1 MAKRID
7 LAGHVFGYLTAV
19 SIAERGAGGATWLCR
34 CKCGNEKIIRLSSL
48 RSGTTKSCGCL
59 RNEKLENARA
69 NKLTKPKKSVQ
80 KTENTQPAFNKPSL
94 KQCETPAAAQPQ
106 PKKLADEGG
115 IKIDKSKAGIK
126 QRLDMCGFNRE
137 MANIEKSLYAWD

>member
-48 RSGTTKSCGCL
+48 KSGTTKSCGCL
-59 RNEKLENARA
+59 RNEKLENART

-80 KTENTQPAFNKPSL
+80 KTKNSPSTFNKPSL
-94 KQCETPAAAQPQ
+94 KQRETPMAVQSQ
-106 PKKLADEGG
+106 PKKIADDG

-126 QRLDMCGFNRE
+126 QRLDMHGFSRE

>member
-59 RNEKLENARA
+59 RNEKLENAHT
-69 NKLTKPKKSVQ
+69 NKLTKPKKPAQ
-80 KTENTQPAFNKPSL
+80 KTENNPPTFNKPSL
-94 KQCETPAAAQPQ
+94 EQCEKRVAAKPQ
-106 PKKLADEGG
+106 PKKIVDDG
-115 IKIDKSKAGIK
+115 IKIDKSKASIK
-126 QRLDMCGFNRE
+126 QKLDMRDFNRE

>member
-19 SIAERGAGGATWLCR
+19 SIAERSAGGATWLCR

-59 RNEKLENARA
+59 RNEKLESTRA
-69 NKLTKPKKSVQ
+69 NKLTKLKKSVQ
-80 KTENTQPAFNKPSL
+80 KTENTHFNKPSL
-94 KQCETPAAAQPQ
+94 RQCETP
-106 PKKLADEGG
+106 KKLEDDGT
-115 IKIDKSKAGIK
+115 KIDKSKVGIK
-126 QRLDMCGFNRE
+126 RRLDMRGFNRE
-137 MANIEKSLYAWD
+137 MANIEKSLYAWDF